1 MDRRI
6 ERDSLGEVRV
16 PASAYYGVQTARAIE
31 NFPIS
36 GERPHPLLVRAYAL
50 IKKAAARAHRE
61 MGNLEPEKADAIIR
75 AADEIARGALADHF
89 VVDTYQAGAGT
100 STNMNVNEVIANR
113 ALELLGR
120 SRGDYAAIS
129 PNDHV
134 NRGQSTND
142 TFPTAVHLASLFAL
156 PPIYEAADEL
166 AGALDRKGEE
176 FHDIVKSGRTHL
188 QDAMPIRL
196 GQEFRAYAS
205 AIRRARRGIARAS
218 EDLYEVALGGTAVG
232 TGTNTPPGFR
242 RLAVSILAEETKLP
256 LRPASDP
263 FEAIESR
270 YASAHI
276 SGALRDLALE
286 LARIAN
292 DLRLLASGPT
302 TGFAEI
308 ELPAVQPGSSIMP
321 GKVNPVIPECV
332 NMICFQ
338 AIGNDVAVVQAV
350 AAGQLELNVMMP
362 VIAATFLKTAG
373 ILSNGMQILAR
384 RCVAGIR
391 ADPERCRAYLEKNPS
406 LATLL
411 NPAIGYLRAA
421 EVAKEALA
429 RGAAVRDIVREKG
442 FLPPEE
448 IDRLFSEAALL
459 WEGEGRG
466 GGDEGRG
473 GEAAGR

>member
-1 MDRRI
+1 
-6 ERDSLGEVRV
+6 
-16 PASAYYGVQTARAIE
+16 
-31 NFPIS
+31 
-36 GERPHPLLVRAYAL
+36 
-50 IKKAAARAHRE
+50 
-61 MGNLEPEKADAIIR
+61 
-75 AADEIARGALADHF
+75 
-89 VVDTYQAGAGT
+89 T

-120 SRGDYAAIS
+120 PRGDYATIS

-142 TFPTAVHLASLFAL
+142 TFPTALHLASLLAL
-156 PPIYEAADEL
+156 PPLYEAADEL
-166 AGALDRKGEE
+166 ADALDRKGGE
-176 FHDIVKSGRTHL
+176 FHDVVKSGRTHL
-188 QDAMPIRL
+188 QDAMPVRL
-196 GQEFRAYAS
+196 GQEFHAYAS

-232 TGTNTPPGFR
+232 TGTNAPPGFR
-242 RLAVSILAEETKLP
+242 RGAVEILADETGLP
-256 LRPASDP
+256 LRPAADP
-263 FEAIESR
+263 FEALQSR
-270 YASAHI
+270 YASAHV

-286 LARIAN
+286 LCRIAN

-302 TGFAEI
+302 TGLAEI
-308 ELPAVQPGSSIMP
+308 RLPAVQPGSSIMP
-321 GKVNPVIPECV
+321 GKVNPVIAECV

-338 AIGNDVAVVQAV
+338 AIGNDAAIAQAV
-350 AAGQLELNVMMP
+350 GAGQLDLNVMMP

-373 ILSNGMQILAR
+373 ILANGMRILAA

-391 ADPERCRAYLEKNPS
+391 ADAERCFSYLEKNPS

-442 FLPPEE
+442 LLPPEE

-459 WEGEGRG
+459 WEGERA
-466 GGDEGRG
+466 DES
-473 GEAAGR
+473 